1 MSVYDENNQ
10 PANPEALVDRLVDG
24 ELGEADRRE
33 LLLQLEHEPDGWR
46 RCALAFLEAQ
56 CWKAELGQMAPPPA
70 PQAALAAPVSR
81 AEPAGRWQSWRQY
94 VATTLTM
101 AASFL
106 IALVLGMGLRG
117 TWPGITLH
125 SPGSSQVQSTID
137 KTPLPEA
144 PTSLGP
150 DSLAHAVP
158 AVGASD
164 GWEMVTLD
172 PGKLW
177 DGQTETFRVPAR
189 NCKVLDQDILKDIPD
204 VIPPDLRQALEQS
217 GNLVV
222 QKREIVP
229 VKLKDGR
236 QLVVPVDRIEI
247 HHVGRPSL

>member
-56 CWKAELGQMAPPPA
+56 CWKAELGQMVPPPA

-137 KTPLPEA
+137 KIPLPEA
-144 PTSLGP
+144 QPR
-150 DSLAHAVP
+150 LAR
-158 AVGASD
+158 
-164 GWEMVTLD
+164 TLWHM
-172 PGKLW
+172 PCRHL
-177 DGQTETFRVPAR
+177 
-189 NCKVLDQDILKDIPD
+189 
-204 VIPPDLRQALEQS
+204 
-217 GNLVV
+217 
-222 QKREIVP
+222 
-229 VKLKDGR
+229 GR
-236 QLVVPVDRIEI
+236 QT
-247 HHVGRPSL
+247 VGRWSRWTRASCGTVRRRLSACRPATARSSIRTF